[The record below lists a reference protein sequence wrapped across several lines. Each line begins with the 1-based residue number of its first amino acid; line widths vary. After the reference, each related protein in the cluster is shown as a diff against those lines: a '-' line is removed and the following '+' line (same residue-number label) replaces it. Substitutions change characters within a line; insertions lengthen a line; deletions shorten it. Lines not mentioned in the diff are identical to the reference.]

1 MQARDYIDK
10 ALQGQDLS
18 VDEIVD
24 ILKLP
29 KEHEDLQYLFN
40 KAKETT
46 IKYCGEEVQIRGIIE
61 FSNYC
66 RCKCAYC
73 GLNCENNVIKRY
85 RMSIDEIEETAKEA
99 YKAGYKTLVLQ
110 SGEDPWYTEDII
122 NEIIRRIKAI
132 DDIAITLSIGERS
145 YEEYKSFKNAG
156 ADRFLIKHETA
167 DESIYNNLHPHSNFD
182 NRLTCLKNLKKLGY
196 QVGSGFMVGLPNQT
210 YETLAKDIL
219 LLKSLDVDMAGV
231 GPFIPHPLTRLKN
244 YEKGDTFL
252 TLKVVA
258 LLRIILK
265 NTHLPATTS
274 LGVVSKQA
282 KDNVFSSGANVI
294 MQKVEPY
301 KYRELYNIYPTKAK
315 VEKTIMQER
324 KELEDYILSVG
335 KKISKTRGD
344 SFKL

>member
-1 MQARDYIDK
+1 MQARYYIDK

-29 KEHEDLQYLFN
+29 KEHEDLQYIFN

-73 GLNCENNVIKRY
+73 GLNCENNIIKRY

-145 YEEYKSFKNAG
+145 YEEYESFKK
-156 ADRFLIKHETA
+156 DR
-167 DESIYNNLHPHSNFD
+167 
-182 NRLTCLKNLKKLGY
+182 
-196 QVGSGFMVGLPNQT
+196 
-210 YETLAKDIL
+210 
-219 LLKSLDVDMAGV
+219 KS
-231 GPFIPHPLTRLKN
+231 TR
-244 YEKGDTFL
+244 
-252 TLKVVA
+252 
-258 LLRIILK
+258 
-265 NTHLPATTS
+265 
-274 LGVVSKQA
+274 
-282 KDNVFSSGANVI
+282 
-294 MQKVEPY
+294 
-301 KYRELYNIYPTKAK
+301 
-315 VEKTIMQER
+315 
-324 KELEDYILSVG
+324 
-335 KKISKTRGD
+335 
-344 SFKL
+344 